1 MADVNRGN
9 RPLSPHLQVY
19 RPQLNSMTSILNRIT
34 GIALLG
40 GAVLVVWWLMAAATS
55 EAYFAVVDGLLTS
68 FVGDVVLTLSVL
80 ALWYHT
86 LAGVRHL
93 VWDMGYGLDPDDSDK
108 MGWGM
113 LIGAPALTFLT
124 IIAII

>member
-34 GIALLG
+34 GISLLG
-40 GAVLVVWWLMAAATS
+40 AAVLVVWWLMAAATS
-55 EAYFAVVDGLLTS
+55 AEYFELVDGLLTCW
-68 FVGDVVLTLSVL
+68 VGDILLSLSVL
-80 ALWYHT
+80 ALWYHA

-93 VWDMGYGLDPDDSDK
+93 VWDMGIGLDPDVSDK
-108 MGWGM
+108 MGWGII
-113 LIGAPALTFLT
+113 IGSFALTFLT
-124 IIAII
+124 IIAI